1 LLEGMMIKYRLTA
14 SQRGRQLK
22 GKSPMHLQT
31 AKQEAI
37 DVINHLPDTVNF
49 DDILYRLFVV
59 KKIHQ
64 GLEQAEQGQGI
75 SSEELLREMEQW

>member
-1 LLEGMMIKYRLTA
+1 
-14 SQRGRQLK
+14 
-22 GKSPMHLQT
+22 MHLQT

-59 KKIHQ
+59 KKYTK
-64 GLEQAEQGQGI
+64 A
-75 SSEELLREMEQW
+75 

>member
-1 LLEGMMIKYRLTA
+1 M
-14 SQRGRQLK
+14 QQ
-22 GKSPMHLQT
+22 QT

-75 SSEELLREMEQW
+75 SSEDLLREIEQW

>member
-1 LLEGMMIKYRLTA
+1 
-14 SQRGRQLK
+14 
-22 GKSPMHLQT
+22 MHTQT

-59 KKIHQ
+59 KKIHE
-64 GLEQAEQGQGI
+64 GLEQAELGQGL
-75 SSEELLREMEQW
+75 SSEELLCEIEQW

>member
-1 LLEGMMIKYRLTA
+1 M
-14 SQRGRQLK
+14 Q
-22 GKSPMHLQT
+22 LQT

-59 KKIHQ
+59 KNIHQ
-64 GLEQAEQGQGI
+64 GLQEAEQGQGI
-75 SSEELLREMEQW
+75 STEELLREIEQW